1 MKDLTLILV
10 HAAALLAF
18 APGCTVSQSSCDGFV
33 QNVKDI
39 EVAPDVACAILAES
53 GASAGVTVY
62 FSQSCTTACGPGFG
76 GCTMPADYV
85 QAYVAAQSDAGA
97 QPDADTGAEAGADVG
112 ATDGA
117 PVAACPS
124 VTATVKVHCANFC
137 EGRRTDGLDEPTWSP
152 GPSLGAYFAAC
163 SYLEAV
169 SAHAFARLRDELSAH
184 GAPPALLE
192 RARRAIDEEARHA
205 ELTASLARRFGVE
218 PARPGA
224 PSTDARS
231 LFEIARENAVEGC
244 VRETY
249 GAALALVRAARAGD
263 AEVRAAIASLAHDEC
278 AHAELS
284 WATHAWA
291 AERLDDDARA
301 EIRRAMRAA
310 VDELA
315 DGGEDVLFDDD
326 ARVAGMPTRA
336 ERRRLLAHLDERIFR
351 AAA

>member
-1 MKDLTLILV
+1 MKDLTLILAQV
-10 HAAALLAF
+10 AALLALT
-18 APGCTVSQSSCDGFV
+18 PGCTVSQSSCDGFV
-33 QNVKDI
+33 PNVKDI
-39 EVAPDVACAILAES
+39 EVAPDVACAILGEG

-62 FSQSCTTACGPGFG
+62 FSQGCTTACGPGFG

-85 QAYVAAQSDAGA
+85 QAFVAAQSDAGT
-97 QPDADTGAEAGADVG
+97 QPDAEAGADVG
-112 ATDGA
+112 ASDGGL
-117 PVAACPS
+117 VTACPR
-124 VTATVKVHCANFC
+124 VPANVKVHCSSFC
-137 EGRRTDGLDEPTWSP
+137 EGRRTDGVDEPTWST

-169 SAHAFARLRDELSAH
+169 SAHAFARLRGELSAH
-184 GAPPALLE
+184 GAPPALIE
-192 RARRAIDEEARHA
+192 RARLAIDEEARHA

-218 PARPGA
+218 PARPAA
-224 PSTDARS
+224 PSAEVRS
-231 LFEIARENAVEGC
+231 LFELARENAVEGC

-263 AEVRAAIASLAHDEC
+263 AEVRVALASLAHDEC
-278 AHAELS
+278 GHAELS

-291 AERLDDDARA
+291 TERLDEAART

-315 DGGEDVLFDDD
+315 GGGDDVLFDDD
-326 ARVAGMPTRA
+326 ADLAGLPTRA
-336 ERRRLLAHLDERIFR
+336 ERRRLLAQLDERVFR